1 MLYQH
6 MNPLIPWLINKYFTS
21 IKVVVFGFLKS
32 AELLQILVSVNKE
45 EIQMKVQ
52 NLF

>member
-6 MNPLIPWLINKYFTS
+6 MNPLIPRLINKYFPSTK
-21 IKVVVFGFLKS
+21 IIVFGILKP
-32 AELLQILVSVNKE
+32 AELFQIPVRVNKE
-45 EIQMKVQ
+45 EIQMKVS

>member
-6 MNPLIPWLINKYFTS
+6 MNPLITGLINKYFPS
-21 IKVVVFGFLKS
+21 IRIIVFGFLNS
-32 AELLQILVSVNKE
+32 AELFQIPVNVNKE
-45 EIQMKVQ
+45 EIQMKVP

>member
-6 MNPLIPWLINKYFTS
+6 TNPLIPWLINKYFPS
-21 IKVVVFGFLKS
+21 IKIIVFGFLKS
-32 AELLQILVSVNKE
+32 AELLQIPVNVNKE